1 MFGSLKTRASVWV
14 TDFFDKLP
22 ALAKESD
29 FVLYHLFI
37 MEGSLVKSPPPP
49 PRFTF
54 DQSLKCYA
62 ADGLQ

>member
-1 MFGSLKTRASVWV
+1 MFGSLKIRASVYA

-37 MEGSLVKSPPPP
+37 MEGSLVKP

-54 DQSLKCYA
+54 DQSLERYT

>member
-1 MFGSLKTRASVWV
+1 MFGSLKTRASVYA
-14 TDFFDKLP
+14 TDFSDKLP

-37 MEGSLVKSPPPP
+37 MEGSLVKSP
-49 PRFTF
+49 RFTF
-54 DQSLKCYA
+54 DQFLECYA